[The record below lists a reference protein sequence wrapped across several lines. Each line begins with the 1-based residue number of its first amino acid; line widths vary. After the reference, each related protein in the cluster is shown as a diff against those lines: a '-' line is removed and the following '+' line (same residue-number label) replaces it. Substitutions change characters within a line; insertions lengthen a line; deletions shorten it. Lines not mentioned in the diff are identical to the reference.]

1 VSHPQ
6 IAAFARLANG
16 GAKPTRAIAGQ
27 NTLFTRT
34 IHDMAYDNVHDE
46 ILVPSFYA
54 FAILTFKGD
63 ANGNV
68 APVRKIWGPHTRL
81 KNPQA
86 VSVDG
91 VHGEI
96 YVPQN
101 SEVLVFPREADG
113 DVAPI
118 RVVEGPDT
126 GLGAGRVTIDPIHN
140 LMITAN
146 ASGDAGLGF
155 DDGTQRGGRGAG
167 QGGRG
172 AGRPRRVAAIR
183 IFDRL
188 ANGNVK
194 PLRVITGEASK
205 DAWLMTMYP
214 EKGMIFAVV
223 RPGNTGGLEG
233 DISGRYLLDDY
244 VGVWSI
250 YDDGD
255 VPPRLT
261 IGGPGQLLKDARGIA
276 VDPKSKDVMV
286 SDKTWNAVFRFHVP
300 EAFN

>member
-1 VSHPQ
+1 MAHPQ

-63 ANGNV
+63 ATGNV
-68 APVRKIWGPHTRL
+68 APVRKIYGPHTRL

-91 VHGEI
+91 VNGEV
-96 YVPQN
+96 YVPQGN
-101 SEVLVFPREADG
+101 QLLVFPREADG

-118 RVVEGPDT
+118 RVIEGPDT
-126 GLGAGRVTIDPIHN
+126 GLGAGRVTIDPVHN
-140 LMITAN
+140 VVITAN
-146 ASGDAGLGF
+146 AAGEAGGF
-155 DDGTQRGGRGAG
+155 DDGPAPAAGAAAPP
-167 QGGRG
+167 QPR
-172 AGRPRRVAAIR
+172 AGRPRRISAIR

-188 ANGNVK
+188 ANGNAK
-194 PLRVITGEASK
+194 PLRVITGDSK
-205 DAWLMTMYP
+205 DAWLMTIYP
-214 EKGMIFAVV
+214 EKGHIFAVV

-250 YDDGD
+250 YDDGE

-276 VDPKSKDVMV
+276 IDPKSKDVMV
-286 SDKTWNAVFRFHVP
+286 SDKTWNAIFRFHVP
-300 EAFN
+300 EAFQ

>member
-1 VSHPQ
+1 MAHPQ
-6 IAAFARLANG
+6 VAAFARLANG

-27 NTLFTRT
+27 NTMFTRT

-54 FAILTFKGD
+54 FAILTFRGD

-86 VSVDG
+86 VAVDG

-96 YVPQN
+96 FVPQGN
-101 SEVLVFPREADG
+101 QVLVFPREADG

-126 GLGAGRVTIDPIHN
+126 GLGAGRVTIDPVHN
-140 LMITAN
+140 LLITAN
-146 ASGDAGLGF
+146 AQGEAAEGG
-155 DDGTQRGGRGAG
+155 GGGGGRG
-167 QGGRG
+167 GG
-172 AGRPRRVAAIR
+172 RRVAAIR

-188 ANGNVK
+188 ANGNAK
-194 PLRVITGEASK
+194 PLRVITGEATK

-214 EKGMIFAVV
+214 EKGVIFAVV

-244 VGVWSI
+244 VGVWSVF
-250 YDDGD
+250 DDGN
-255 VPPRLT
+255 VPPRFT
-261 IGGPGQLLKDARGIA
+261 IGGPALLLKDARGIA

-286 SDKTWNAVFRFHVP
+286 SDKTLNAIFRFHVP

>member
-1 VSHPQ
+1 MAHPQ
-6 IAAFARLANG
+6 VAAFARLANG

-54 FAILTFKGD
+54 FAILTFRGD

-68 APVRKIWGPHTRL
+68 APVRKIYGPHTRI

-96 YVPQN
+96 FVPQGN
-101 SEVLVFPREADG
+101 QVLVFPREADG

-118 RVVEGPDT
+118 RVLEGPDT
-126 GLGAGRVTIDPIHN
+126 GLGAGRVTIDPVHN

-146 ASGDAGLGF
+146 ASGDGGGGDEGDGGAGAAP
-155 DDGTQRGGRGAG
+155 RGGAARG
-167 QGGRG
+167 
-172 AGRPRRVAAIR
+172 GRPRRIAAIR
-183 IFDRL
+183 IFDRM
-188 ANGNVK
+188 ANGNTK

-214 EKGMIFAVV
+214 EKGIIFAVV

-244 VGVWSI
+244 VGVWSVF
-250 YDDGD
+250 DDGD

-300 EAFN
+300 EAF

>member
-1 VSHPQ
+1 VAHPQ
-6 IAAFARLANG
+6 VAAFARLANG

-54 FAILTFKGD
+54 FAILTFRGD

-68 APVRKIWGPHTRL
+68 APVRKIYGPHTRI

-96 YVPQN
+96 FVPQGN
-101 SEVLVFPREADG
+101 QVLVFPREADG

-118 RVVEGPDT
+118 RVLEGPDT
-126 GLGAGRVTIDPIHN
+126 GLGAGRVTIDPVHN

-146 ASGDAGLGF
+146 ASGDGGGGDEGDGGAGAAP
-155 DDGTQRGGRGAG
+155 RGGAARG
-167 QGGRG
+167 
-172 AGRPRRVAAIR
+172 GRPRRIAAIR
-183 IFDRL
+183 IFDRM
-188 ANGNVK
+188 ANGNTK

-214 EKGMIFAVV
+214 EKGIIFAVV

-244 VGVWSI
+244 VGVWSVF
-250 YDDGD
+250 DDGD

-300 EAFN
+300 EAF

>member
-1 VSHPQ
+1 VAHPQ
-6 IAAFARLANG
+6 VAAFARLANG

-27 NTLFTRT
+27 KTLFTRT

-54 FAILTFKGD
+54 FAILTFRGD

-68 APVRKIWGPHTRL
+68 APVRKIYGPHTML

-91 VHGEI
+91 VHGEVF
-96 YVPQN
+96 VPQGN
-101 SEVLVFPREADG
+101 QILVFPREADG

-118 RVVEGPDT
+118 RVVQGPDT
-126 GLGAGRVTIDPIHN
+126 GLGAGRITVDPVHN

-146 ASGDAGLGF
+146 ASGDGGGDDNAGG
-155 DDGTQRGGRGAG
+155 GRGGRG
-167 QGGRG
+167 GGG
-172 AGRPRRVAAIR
+172 ARRAPAAIR

-188 ANGNVK
+188 ANGNAK
-194 PLRVITGEASK
+194 PLRVITGESK
-205 DAWLMTMYP
+205 DAWLMTIYP
-214 EKGMIFAVV
+214 EKGLIYAVV

-244 VGVWSI
+244 VGVWSVF
-250 YDDGD
+250 DDGA

-300 EAFN
+300 EAF

>member
-1 VSHPQ
+1 MAHPQ

-27 NTLFTRT
+27 NTLFSRT

-54 FAILTFKGD
+54 FAILTFRGD

-68 APVRKIWGPHTRL
+68 APVRKIFGPHTRL

-86 VSVDG
+86 VAVDG

-96 YVPQN
+96 FVPQGN
-101 SEVLVFPREADG
+101 QVLVFPREADG

-126 GLGAGRVTIDPIHN
+126 GLGAGRVTIDPVHN
-140 LMITAN
+140 LMITA
-146 ASGDAGLGF
+146 AAIGEAREGGGGGGF
-155 DDGTQRGGRGAG
+155 DDGTRGGGRG
-167 QGGRG
+167 G
-172 AGRPRRVAAIR
+172 ARRIAAIR
-183 IFDRL
+183 IFDRM
-188 ANGNVK
+188 ANGNAK
-194 PLRVITGEASK
+194 PLRVITGKAAQ
-205 DAWLMTMYP
+205 DAWLMTTYP
-214 EKGMIFAVV
+214 EKGVIFAVV

-250 YDDGD
+250 FDDGD
-255 VPPRLT
+255 VPPRFT

-286 SDKTWNAVFRFHVP
+286 SDKTLNAVFRFHVP
-300 EAFN
+300 EAF

>member
-1 VSHPQ
+1 
-6 IAAFARLANG
+6 
-16 GAKPTRAIAGQ
+16 
-27 NTLFTRT
+27 
-34 IHDMAYDNVHDE
+34 MAYDNVHDE

-54 FAILTFKGD
+54 FAILTFRGD

-68 APVRKIWGPHTRL
+68 APVRKIFGPHTRL

-86 VSVDG
+86 VAVDG

-96 YVPQN
+96 FVPQGN
-101 SEVLVFPREADG
+101 QVLVFPREADG

-126 GLGAGRVTIDPIHN
+126 GLGAGRVTVDPVHN
-140 LMITAN
+140 LLIAAN
-146 ASGDAGLGF
+146 ASGEAREGGFGGDAGRDAG
-155 DDGTQRGGRGAG
+155 GGGR
-167 QGGRG
+167 
-172 AGRPRRVAAIR
+172 RRVAAIR
-183 IFDRL
+183 IFDRT
-188 ANGNVK
+188 ANGNAK
-194 PLRVITGEASK
+194 PLRVITGKAAD
-205 DAWLMTMYP
+205 DAWLMTTYP
-214 EKGMIFAVV
+214 EKGVIFAVV

-233 DISGRYLLDDY
+233 DISGRYALDDY

-250 YDDGD
+250 FDNGD

-261 IGGPGQLLKDARGIA
+261 IGGPGLLLKDARGIA

-286 SDKTWNAVFRFHVP
+286 SDKTLNAVFRFHVP

>member
-1 VSHPQ
+1 MAHPQ
-6 IAAFARLANG
+6 VAAFARLANG

-46 ILVPSFYA
+46 IIVPSFYA
-54 FAILTFKGD
+54 FAILTFRGD
-63 ANGNV
+63 ANGNA

-86 VSVDG
+86 VAVDG

-96 YVPQN
+96 FVPQGN
-101 SEVLVFPREADG
+101 QVLVFPREADG

-126 GLGAGRVTIDPIHN
+126 GLGAGRVTVDPVHN
-140 LMITAN
+140 FMITAS
-146 ASGDAGLGF
+146 ASGEAAEGG
-155 DDGTQRGGRGAG
+155 GGGGARGGRG
-167 QGGRG
+167 GGR
-172 AGRPRRVAAIR
+172 RLAAIR
-183 IFDRL
+183 IFDRM
-188 ANGNVK
+188 ANGNAM
-194 PLRVITGEASK
+194 PLRIITGQAAK

-214 EKGMIFAVV
+214 EKGVIFAVV

-244 VGVWSI
+244 VGVWSVF
-250 YDDGD
+250 DDGD

-261 IGGPGQLLKDARGIA
+261 IGGPSLLLKDARGIA

-286 SDKTWNAVFRFHVP
+286 SDKTLNAIFRFHVP

>member
-1 VSHPQ
+1 
-6 IAAFARLANG
+6 
-16 GAKPTRAIAGQ
+16 
-27 NTLFTRT
+27 
-34 IHDMAYDNVHDE
+34 MAYDNVHDE

-63 ANGNV
+63 ATGNV

-91 VHGEI
+91 VHGEV
-96 YVPQN
+96 YVPQGN
-101 SEVLVFPREADG
+101 QVLVFPREADG

-146 ASGDAGLGF
+146 AAGEAGGF
-155 DDGTQRGGRGAG
+155 DPEPAGGRG
-167 QGGRG
+167 G
-172 AGRPRRVAAIR
+172 AEGAPRPAARPRRISAIR

-188 ANGNVK
+188 ANGNAK
-194 PLRVITGEASK
+194 PLRVITGASK

-250 YDDGD
+250 YDDGE

-300 EAFN
+300 EAF

>member
-1 VSHPQ
+1 MAHPQ

-27 NTLFTRT
+27 NTLFSRT
-34 IHDMAYDNVHDE
+34 IHDMAYDPVHDE

-54 FAILTFKGD
+54 FAILTFRGD

-68 APVRKIWGPHTRL
+68 APVRKIFGPHTRL

-86 VSVDG
+86 VAVDG

-96 YVPQN
+96 FVPQGN
-101 SEVLVFPREADG
+101 QVLVFSREADG

-126 GLGAGRVTIDPIHN
+126 GLGAGRVTVDPLHN
-140 LMITAN
+140 LMITAS
-146 ASGDAGLGF
+146 ASGEAREGSFGAPVAT
-155 DDGTQRGGRGAG
+155 DGGGR
-167 QGGRG
+167 
-172 AGRPRRVAAIR
+172 RRVPAIR
-183 IFDRL
+183 IFDRM
-188 ANGNVK
+188 ADGNVK
-194 PLRVITGEASK
+194 PLRIISGSSAR
-205 DAWLMTMYP
+205 DAWLMTTYP
-214 EKGMIFAVV
+214 EKGIIFAVV

-233 DISGRYLLDDY
+233 DISGRYQLDDY

-250 YDDGD
+250 FDEGD
-255 VPPRLT
+255 VAPRFT
-261 IGGPGQLLKDARGIA
+261 IGGPNLLLKDARGIA

-286 SDKTWNAVFRFHVP
+286 SDKTLNAVFRFHVP

>member
-1 VSHPQ
+1 MAHPQ

-16 GAKPTRAIAGQ
+16 GAKPARAIAGQ
-27 NTLFTRT
+27 NTLFSRT

-54 FAILTFKGD
+54 FAILTFRGD

-68 APVRKIWGPHTRL
+68 APVRKIFGPHTRL

-86 VSVDG
+86 VAVDG

-96 YVPQN
+96 FVPQGN
-101 SEVLVFPREADG
+101 QVLVFPREADG

-126 GLGAGRVTIDPIHN
+126 GLGAGRVTVDPVHN
-140 LMITAN
+140 LLIAAN
-146 ASGDAGLGF
+146 ASGEAREGGFGGDAGRDAG
-155 DDGTQRGGRGAG
+155 GGGR
-167 QGGRG
+167 
-172 AGRPRRVAAIR
+172 RRVAAIR
-183 IFDRL
+183 IFDRT
-188 ANGNVK
+188 ANGNAK
-194 PLRVITGEASK
+194 PLRVITGKAAD
-205 DAWLMTMYP
+205 DAWLMTTYP
-214 EKGMIFAVV
+214 EKGVIFAVV

-233 DISGRYLLDDY
+233 DISGRYALDDY

-250 YDDGD
+250 FDDGD

-261 IGGPGQLLKDARGIA
+261 IGGPGLLLKDARGIA

-286 SDKTWNAVFRFHVP
+286 SDKTLNAVFRFHVP

>member
-1 VSHPQ
+1 VAHPQ

-27 NTLFTRT
+27 NTLFSRT

-54 FAILTFKGD
+54 FAILTFRGD
-63 ANGNV
+63 ADGNV
-68 APVRKIWGPHTRL
+68 APVRKIFGPHTRL

-86 VSVDG
+86 VAVDG

-96 YVPQN
+96 FVPQGN
-101 SEVLVFPREADG
+101 QVLVFPREADG

-126 GLGAGRVTIDPIHN
+126 GLGAGRVTVDPVHN
-140 LMITAN
+140 LLITAN
-146 ASGDAGLGF
+146 ASGEAREGAFGGGVGRDATG
-155 DDGTQRGGRGAG
+155 GGR
-167 QGGRG
+167 
-172 AGRPRRVAAIR
+172 RRVAAIR
-183 IFDRL
+183 IFERT
-188 ANGNVK
+188 ANGNAK
-194 PLRVITGEASK
+194 PLRVITGKAAD
-205 DAWLMTMYP
+205 DAWLMTTYP
-214 EKGMIFAVV
+214 EKGVIFAVV

-233 DISGRYLLDDY
+233 DISGRYALDDY

-250 YDDGD
+250 FDDGD
-255 VPPRLT
+255 VAPRFT
-261 IGGPGQLLKDARGIA
+261 IGGPGLLLKDARGIA
-276 VDPKSKDVMV
+276 VDPKNKDIMV
-286 SDKTWNAVFRFHVP
+286 SDKTLNAVFRFHVP

>member
-1 VSHPQ
+1 MAHPQ
-6 IAAFARLANG
+6 VAAFARLANG

-46 ILVPSFYA
+46 IIVPSFYA
-54 FAILTFKGD
+54 FAILTFRGD
-63 ANGNV
+63 ANGNA

-86 VSVDG
+86 VAVDG

-96 YVPQN
+96 FVPQGN
-101 SEVLVFPREADG
+101 QVLVFPREADG

-126 GLGAGRVTIDPIHN
+126 GLGAGRVTIDPVHN
-140 LMITAN
+140 LMITAS
-146 ASGDAGLGF
+146 ASGEAAEGG
-155 DDGTQRGGRGAG
+155 GGGGGARGATRGGS
-167 QGGRG
+167 GGR
-172 AGRPRRVAAIR
+172 RIAAIR
-183 IFDRL
+183 IFDRM
-188 ANGNVK
+188 ANGNAK
-194 PLRVITGEASK
+194 PLRVITGQAAK

-214 EKGMIFAVV
+214 EKGVIFAVV

-244 VGVWSI
+244 VGVWSVF
-250 YDDGD
+250 DEGD

-261 IGGPGQLLKDARGIA
+261 IGGPDLLLKDARGIA

-286 SDKTWNAVFRFHVP
+286 SDKTLNAIFRFHVP